1 MYSCHSIQE
10 CYNLFSG
17 VKLSIRSF
25 CFIIKQMA
33 LYAEISFDT
42 FGKGL
47 GLIRLVLVVF

>member
-1 MYSCHSIQE
+1 MSSCHSIQE
-10 CYNLFSG
+10 CDDLFTG

-42 FGKGL
+42 FGKEL
-47 GLIRLVLVVF
+47 GIIRFVLAVL